1 MSMTWTDLYELYL
14 ENQRTVRRLS
24 PHTIESYARDL
35 QGFIHHLNKNKI
47 SFDRKFL
54 SEWLESYIQQ
64 KSKSEMSNR
73 SLVRMISSV
82 RSFIKFLMKEK
93 KIEQTKYQWPKLTFA
108 KPLPNVVSIQKMI
121 EMLELPDVSTTLG
134 IRDQAILEL
143 FYSSGLRVSELVD
156 LITTDLN
163 PKEKWVRVTG
173 KGEKTRMV
181 PLHDRAIEKIEK
193 YVAESRQSLSRNKI
207 IKFLFVS
214 NHGRRM
220 TRQTVWH
227 MIKKYAMQAG
237 IQSGT
242 SPHSL
247 RHSFA
252 THLLEG
258 GADLRS
264 LQTML
269 GHSSVATTQMYTHV
283 SKQHLHATIKKFH
296 PRS

>member
-1 MSMTWTDLYELYL
+1 MPWADLYEYYL

-35 QGFIHHLNKNKI
+35 QGFIEYLDQNKI
-47 SFDRKFL
+47 KFNGTFL
-54 SEWLESYIQQ
+54 PDWLESYIQQ
-64 KSKSEMSNR
+64 KSKSETSNR

-93 KIEQTKYQWPKLTFA
+93 KIEQMKYQWPKLTFS
-108 KPLPNVVSIQKMI
+108 KPLPSVVSIQKMV
-121 EMLELPDVSTTLG
+121 EMLELPDVSTKQG

-143 FYSSGLRVSELVD
+143 FYSSGLRVSELID
-156 LITTDLN
+156 LVTTDLN
-163 PKEKWVRVTG
+163 TKENWVRVTG

-193 YVAESRQSLSRNKI
+193 YATNARQSFTKNKI
-207 IKFLFVS
+207 VKFLFVS
-214 NHGRRM
+214 SHGRKM
-220 TRQTVWH
+220 TRQTIWH
-227 MIKKYAMQAG
+227 MIKKYAKQIG
-237 IQSGT
+237 IQSNT
-242 SPHSL
+242 SPHTL

-283 SKQHLHATIKKFH
+283 SKQHLHAIIKKFH
-296 PRS
+296 PRT